1 MKENNNNNNEKKYD
15 INRDYILSV
24 LILELVYVL
33 ICCFM
38 YCVVE
43 KNWEY
48 GHYSSIISLIVLTI
62 LNLYSGI
69 PRIIKQLKEKKDDN
83 NVE

>member
-1 MKENNNNNNEKKYD
+1 MKENNNNNEKKYD
-15 INRDYILSV
+15 INQDYILRMLIFELNVV
-24 LILELVYVL
+24 LMF
-33 ICCFM
+33 CFM
-38 YCVVE
+38 WCVVE

-48 GHYSSIISLIVLTI
+48 GHYSSVITLVVCTI

>member
-1 MKENNNNNNEKKYD
+1 MKGNNNNDEMKFDSNK
-15 INRDYILSV
+15 DYIMLTLMGEFIS
-24 LILELVYVL
+24 VL